1 MADLCTYDVSPYVF
15 HRQGQPIVDFRKAWA
30 TTCDSAG
37 VAGRLFHD
45 LRRTSV
51 RNMVRAGVR
60 ETIAMA
66 VSGHRTRSMFDRYN
80 IVSEADLRKATT
92 RTSAYISQL
101 PAESMV
107 VPLTGRARVAEGA
120 R

>member
-1 MADLCTYDVSPYVF
+1 MADLSTYDVSPYVF

-30 TTCDSAG
+30 TTCESAG
-37 VAGRLFHD
+37 VPGRLFHD

-60 ETIAMA
+60 ETIALA
-66 VSGHRTRSMFDRYN
+66 VSGRRTRSMFDPYT
-80 IVSEADLRKATT
+80 IATT
-92 RTSAYISQL
+92 RTSVYISQL

-107 VPLTGRARVAEGA
+107 VRDVHRNGNGVSGVVR
-120 R
+120 